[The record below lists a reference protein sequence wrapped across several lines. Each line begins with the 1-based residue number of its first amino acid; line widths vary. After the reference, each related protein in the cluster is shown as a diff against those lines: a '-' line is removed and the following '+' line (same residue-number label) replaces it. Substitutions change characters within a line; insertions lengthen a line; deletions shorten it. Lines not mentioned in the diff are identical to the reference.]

1 MINLVGVRKSG
12 WALLPVTFVLS
23 IIKYV
28 LSVIKYSAIRKL
40 WFEKHSMVQ

>member
-23 IIKYV
+23 
-28 LSVIKYSAIRKL
+28 VIKYSAIRKL